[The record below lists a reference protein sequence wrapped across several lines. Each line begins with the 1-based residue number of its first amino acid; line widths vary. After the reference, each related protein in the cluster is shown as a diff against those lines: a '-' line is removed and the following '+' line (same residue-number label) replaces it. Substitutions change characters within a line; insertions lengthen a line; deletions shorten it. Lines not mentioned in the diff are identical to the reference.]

1 MSFVKILD
9 INVNFLRTAANKD
22 FMDELS
28 HEIERKLAK
37 LDDMEGLPYGKPD
50 IVQLISSLE
59 KDKIRFLRADISARQ
74 LYAEV
79 ASELSQFKIRHPRF
93 DYLNDSG
100 LNAYY
105 S

>member
-9 INVNFLRTAANKD
+9 INVNFLKTTAKSD
-22 FMDELS
+22 FMDHLS
-28 HEIERKLAK
+28 HEIERRLSS
-37 LDDMEGLPYGKPD
+37 LDDTEGLPYGKPD
-50 IVQLISSLE
+50 IVQLISSIE
-59 KDKIRFLRADISARQ
+59 KDKVRFLRTDISARQ

-79 ASELSQFKIRHPRF
+79 ASKLSQFKIQHPRF

>member
-1 MSFVKILD
+1 MSFVRILN
-9 INVNFLRTAANKD
+9 INVNFLRNAANKD
-22 FMDELS
+22 FVNEFR

-37 LDDMEGLPYGKPD
+37 LDDIEGLPYGKSE
-50 IVQLISSLE
+50 IVELINSLE
-59 KDKIRFLRADISARQ
+59 KEKIRFLRADISARQ

-79 ASELSQFKIRHPRF
+79 ASKLSQFKIQHPRF
-93 DYLNDSG
+93 NYLTDSG

>member
-1 MSFVKILD
+1 MSFLKILD
-9 INVNFLRTAANKD
+9 ISVHFQKTAANED

-28 HEIERKLAK
+28 HEIEKKLAN
-37 LDDMEGLPYGKPD
+37 LDDTEGLPYGKPD
-50 IVQLISSLE
+50 IVELISSIE

-79 ASELSQFKIRHPRF
+79 ASKLSQFKIQHPRF
-93 DYLNDSG
+93 DYMNDSG
-100 LNAYY
+100 LSAYY

>member
-9 INVNFLRTAANKD
+9 INVNFLRTAAEKN

-28 HEIERKLAK
+28 HEIERKLAM

-50 IVQLISSLE
+50 IVQLISSIE
-59 KDKIRFLRADISARQ
+59 KEKIRFLREDISARQ

-79 ASELSQFKIRHPRF
+79 ASKLSQFKIQHPRF